1 MQSCKGTETVAS
13 NARSHTC
20 LLSGLYIGNVK
31 VLVKAQ
37 FGMDSSKEIVMK
49 LAVRAEDPSV
59 MRFTHLLLTAKHIK
73 GSQGSF
79 PFAFGLEKCLLSFL

>member
-1 MQSCKGTETVAS
+1 MQSCEGTETVAS
-13 NARSHTC
+13 NARSHTS

-59 MRFTHLLLTAKHIK
+59 SDAIHALVAN
-73 GSQGSF
+73 G
-79 PFAFGLEKCLLSFL
+79 

>member
-1 MQSCKGTETVAS
+1 MDLYKTLELKELSCTSLLKGTETVAS

-59 MRFTHLLLTAKHIK
+59 SDAIHALVAN
-73 GSQGSF
+73 G
-79 PFAFGLEKCLLSFL
+79 